1 MANTNFEFLKN
12 VDNDLFEIITDAEKL
27 YRGEFFEQCM
37 GQTRRFGEHIC
48 RNVLGSNRTTE
59 VTFDEMLATL
69 KDKGTGNIEEKEFI
83 DDLYFLKKCGNM
95 SVHSA
100 TVKKD
105 GITALECLQRSFE
118 AALNYAVYAKNS
130 DNDLLNLR
138 YDVELLVTGKP
149 SKKTLSDKYIE
160 QRNKATSKSKGKNKK
175 TLTEKSK
182 TKKEKPQVSSM
193 KSVPRRKKGV
203 TPFWVVVSVS
213 FIISLLMLVYIL
225 L

>member
-1 MANTNFEFLKN
+1 MGKTNFDFLKT
-12 VDNDLFEIITDAEKL
+12 VDKDLYEIISDAEKL

-48 RNVLGSNRTTE
+48 RNVLGANRTNE

-83 DDLYFLKKCGNM
+83 DDLYFLKKQGNF

-105 GITALECLQRSFE
+105 GMTALECLQRSFE
-118 AALNYAVYAKNS
+118 TALNYVVYNKKGNP
-130 DNDLLNLR
+130 DLLKLR
-138 YDVELLVTGKP
+138 YDAELLVTGKP
-149 SKKTLSDKYIE
+149 SKKTLSEKYLE
-160 QRNKATSKSKGKNKK
+160 EREKAQNITTTKQKNKK
-175 TLTEKSK
+175 NVTKPKKAK
-182 TKKEKPQVSSM
+182 TQVSSM
-193 KSVPRRKKGV
+193 KSVPRKSGV
-203 TPFWVVVSVS
+203 SIFWVIVGIS
-213 FIISLLMLVYIL
+213 FIISLFMMIFIL